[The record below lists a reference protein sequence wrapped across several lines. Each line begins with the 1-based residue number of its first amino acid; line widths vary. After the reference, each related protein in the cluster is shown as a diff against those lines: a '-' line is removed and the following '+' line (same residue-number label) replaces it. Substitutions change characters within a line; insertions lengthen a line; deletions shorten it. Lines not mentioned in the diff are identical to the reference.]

1 MAIYTFESAW
11 NLCCHLYIFI
21 ILRKYSIGHLPLVYW
36 RALAT
41 VIVVSQFKF
50 VQSQREIYR
59 EGEWHWISKILLM
72 SIIPNVIVLA
82 QWSPHWLEESV
93 IQYIKS
99 CVTNPAMILWKQCAA
114 QRKKYDLNLKSKTW
128 KNIWSGEVALQIL
141 WFYFLVLKPFVTD
154 IFYTVVSVMF
164 VQDVYG
170 ELFRKI
176 RVDSSVI
183 TTVFTLLISY
193 VWA

>member
-50 VQSQREIYR
+50 VPSQREIYR
-59 EGEWHWISKILLM
+59 EGGWHWISKILLM

-99 CVTNPAMILWKQCAA
+99 CLTNPAMILWKQCAA
-114 QRKKYDLNLKSKTW
+114 QRKKYDLNVKSKTW
-128 KNIWSGEVALQIL
+128 KKYLEWGSSPSDTLVLFPCPKTFCH
-141 WFYFLVLKPFVTD
+141 WYFLHSGICNVCPRCLWRAFQENK
-154 IFYTVVSVMF
+154 S
-164 VQDVYG
+164 
-170 ELFRKI
+170 R
-176 RVDSSVI
+176 
-183 TTVFTLLISY
+183 
-193 VWA
+193 